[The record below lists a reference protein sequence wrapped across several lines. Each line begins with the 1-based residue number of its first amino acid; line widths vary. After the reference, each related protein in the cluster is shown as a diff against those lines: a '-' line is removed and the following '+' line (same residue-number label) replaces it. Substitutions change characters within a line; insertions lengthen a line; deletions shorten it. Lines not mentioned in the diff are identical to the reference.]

1 MENKYTKIENW
12 TDNFYK
18 TKKML
23 NKKPILRT
31 LFLELTLRCN
41 ARCEHCGSSCGDE
54 IRKDEITA
62 DEIKI
67 VLKSLAD
74 NPKYNPRNIMLAVT
88 GGEPLLKKEI
98 WDIMK
103 YAHELGFPWGM
114 TSNGF
119 LINKDVVDKMVETGM
134 YSISISLDGLEKTHE
149 SFRKVKPGEYKKL
162 INGVKLMLK
171 TPEIKVVQIT
181 TCVNKKNIDELE
193 EMFTL
198 LGNLGIKEWRIVE
211 VDPIGR
217 AKVNDEILM
226 SPEDYQRMF
235 DFIEEKQNNKYDMH
249 IMYGGCGHFIGKY
262 EGKFRKHHAFC
273 GAGTLIGCILSNGD
287 IFVCPD
293 VVHRPEL
300 IQGNIRK
307 DDFIDVWEN
316 RYKPYRSIRRIGN
329 SKCFKCEYWKLC
341 TGDGFHTWNFEE
353 NKPNFCYKEL
363 IEVNEKTE
371 KKKETK
377 TKKKKSKN

>member
-1 MENKYTKIENW
+1 MENLYTKNKDWEE
-12 TDNFYK
+12 NFYK
-18 TKKML
+18 AKKML
-23 NKKPILRT
+23 NRKPILRT
-31 LFLELTLRCN
+31 LFIELTLRCN

-62 DEIKI
+62 DEIKN
-67 VLKSLAD
+67 VLKSIAD
-74 NPKYNPRNIMLAVT
+74 NPKYNPRNIMLAIT

-114 TSNGF
+114 TTNGF
-119 LINKDVVDKMVETGM
+119 LINQDVVDKMVETGM
-134 YSISISLDGLEKTHE
+134 YSLSISLDGLEKTHE
-149 SFRKVKPGEYKKL
+149 SFRKVKPGEFKKL
-162 INGVKLMLK
+162 MKGLKILLK

-193 EMFTL
+193 DMYKL
-198 LGNLGIKEWRIVE
+198 LSDVGLKEWRIIE

-217 AKVNDEILM
+217 AKANDEILM
-226 SPEDYQRMF
+226 GPKEYQRMF
-235 DFIEEKQNNKYDMH
+235 DFIESKQDNEYGMNVT
-249 IMYGGCGHFIGKY
+249 YGGCGHFIGKY
-262 EGKFRKHHAFC
+262 EGHFRKHPGYC
-273 GAGTLIGCILSNGD
+273 GAGTLISCILSNGD

-293 VVHRPEL
+293 VVRRPEL

-307 DDFIDVWEN
+307 DDFIEVWEKK
-316 RYKPYRSIRRIGN
+316 YKPYRSIKRLGN

-363 IEVNEKTE
+363 IEINEK
-371 KKKETK
+371 
-377 TKKKKSKN
+377 N